1 MGKIK
6 RNVLIVAY
14 ACEPN
19 RTSEPGVG
27 WNFSREISKFSN
39 LTVLTRLN
47 NKSIIESSEKNK
59 INFIYYDLPS
69 FFLFLKKR
77 IPLGTQLYFFF
88 WQWGAYFRL
97 KKHLKTNVVDLIHH
111 LNFSVIWNP
120 PPFFMIKKPF
130 IWGPVGGG
138 DLVPYKFLK
147 SMGFKSILNE
157 SLYFFTNLLSK
168 CFFFFGN
175 RNLNSLIL
183 RTNSS
188 KKLINNKKFK
198 DITVIC
204 ETASDPMVSKDLES
218 KLFGKEIYAL
228 CIGRMN
234 YWKGFLYAVKGFH
247 SFIENGGIGK
257 LELYGNGPELAG
269 IKKYVF
275 ENNLENEI
283 KVMGLVDNEVIKEV
297 LKKANVLLHPSFR
310 DGGSWSIMEAMSYGL
325 PVICLNTSGPKDMVS
340 KECGFLISLDSEAQI
355 VNDISLALGKLY
367 DSGTLLKLKSKNSEQ
382 RILNE
387 YTWRKR
393 GIQIAEVY
401 NKLM

>member
-130 IWGPVGGG
+130 IWGPSF
-138 DLVPYKFLK
+138 Y
-147 SMGFKSILNE
+147 
-157 SLYFFTNLLSK
+157 
-168 CFFFFGN
+168 
-175 RNLNSLIL
+175 
-183 RTNSS
+183 
-188 KKLINNKKFK
+188 
-198 DITVIC
+198 DIHTQQV
-204 ETASDPMVSKDLES
+204 
-218 KLFGKEIYAL
+218 
-228 CIGRMN
+228 
-234 YWKGFLYAVKGFH
+234 
-247 SFIENGGIGK
+247 
-257 LELYGNGPELAG
+257 
-269 IKKYVF
+269 
-275 ENNLENEI
+275 
-283 KVMGLVDNEVIKEV
+283 
-297 LKKANVLLHPSFR
+297 
-310 DGGSWSIMEAMSYGL
+310 
-325 PVICLNTSGPKDMVS
+325 
-340 KECGFLISLDSEAQI
+340 
-355 VNDISLALGKLY
+355 
-367 DSGTLLKLKSKNSEQ
+367 
-382 RILNE
+382 
-387 YTWRKR
+387 
-393 GIQIAEVY
+393 
-401 NKLM
+401 